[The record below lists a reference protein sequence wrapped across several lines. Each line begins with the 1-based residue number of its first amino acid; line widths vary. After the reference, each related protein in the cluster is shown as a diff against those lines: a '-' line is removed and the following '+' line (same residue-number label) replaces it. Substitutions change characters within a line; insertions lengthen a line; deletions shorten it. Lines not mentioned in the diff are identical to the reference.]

1 MLFFSLEND
10 VEELIIFVNASCH
23 VHLHL
28 HAFEAD
34 RDPMVAIVPVH
45 IMRCPRRG
53 AILMKS

>member
-53 AILMKS
+53 AM